1 MSAML
6 ASLPPHIIKSII
18 EYVIEPPDDFEDLIA
33 EYVTESVF
41 RSLLHICRSWRE
53 VSVPMMFSACDATV
67 NSEPTFAY
75 RAVGSNPCIIS
86 HIEPHYNSYVKDI
99 RLKINYQSIANGTA
113 MKQLR
118 SQQQQLHFP
127 NARHVEVKTVFFEEE
142 TAINNAVDADTAM
155 TNISEFIS
163 FIHQTLPNISSINV
177 CIADG
182 FQEDGDIHSEALRA
196 LLDVFVGS
204 KRLSTE
210 IDIQETQRLAVV
222 KSCQAYNMLTSLACR
237 WDMENR
243 LHIGKLIHTNARS
256 LLTLKIRFHT
266 CSDFRLLVVD
276 SSGNP
281 VVYPYLTRLVLS
293 KDPDVVMETMPVIEH
308 QAPFPRLEF
317 LQITFDY
324 PFSDDLPFRSNGST
338 LQFLCILLD
347 HRIIRQLSNCGA
359 FDKTRERVL
368 DHLVIGSSNHGSL
381 QTQNLKPIYRG
392 FYSRVLPYV
401 RYFFIHSSEDAYLML
416 QSLPAT
422 SVRYDN
428 LQLLSMLHTRIS
440 FSQIVHILY
449 TFPSLKTLICKY
461 ADMGDDFRDM
471 SIQQVAAI
479 LRSKY
484 SPLSTSL
491 QCLYIYDFDSNSVN
505 MMAASVLMLADQ
517 CPHLNMVKFPK
528 HREDRA
534 LNVLLRLNQSRY
546 PSEFRNSFLSKLDFA
561 LNQASKYTIIKIKH
575 KLV

>member
-1 MSAML
+1 ML

-67 NSEPTFAY
+67 NSEPLFTY
-75 RAVGSNPCIIS
+75 RAVGSNPCIID
-86 HIEPHYNSYVKDI
+86 HVEPHYNPYVKDV
-99 RLKINYQSIANGTA
+99 RLKINYQSIIGGTA
-113 MKQLR
+113 MEQLR
-118 SQQQQLHFP
+118 SQHHQTQFL
-127 NARHVEVKTVFFEEE
+127 NARRVEVKAIFFEE
-142 TAINNAVDADTAM
+142 TATDGAVHADTAM
-155 TNISEFIS
+155 KNTSEFIS
-163 FIHQTLPNISSINV
+163 FIQHMLPDVSNISV
-177 CIADG
+177 AIADG
-182 FQEDGDIHSEALRA
+182 FEHGWGIHSKAFGA
-196 LLDVFVGS
+196 LLDALVG
-204 KRLSTE
+204 KARPVTE
-210 IDIQETQRLAVV
+210 LNIQETQQLPVF
-222 KSCQAYNMLTSLACR
+222 KSCQSYNTLTSLACR
-237 WDMENR
+237 WDVQNR
-243 LHIGKLIHTNARS
+243 LLVAKLIHANARS
-256 LLTLKIRFHT
+256 LLTLKVQYHT
-266 CSDFRLLVVD
+266 SSDFQLLVTAAG
-276 SSGNP
+276 SSSQP

-293 KDPDVVMETMPVIEH
+293 KDPQVIMAPMPVIEH
-308 QAPFPRLEF
+308 QAPFPRLKF

-324 PFSDDLPFRSNGST
+324 PFSDDLPFRSNGAT
-338 LQFLCILLD
+338 LQFLCVVLD
-347 HRIIRQLSNCGA
+347 HRIIRHLSNCGA
-359 FDKTRERVL
+359 FYKARERAL

-401 RYFFIHSSEDAYLML
+401 RYFFIHSPEDAYLML
-416 QSLPAT
+416 QSLPAS
-422 SVRYDN
+422 SVQYDN
-428 LQLLSMLHTRIS
+428 LQLLSMLHTRIP

-471 SIQQVAAI
+471 SIQQVAAV

-517 CPHLNMVKFPK
+517 CPYLNMVKFPK

-546 PSEFRNSFLSKLDFA
+546 PSEFRNSFLTKLDFA